1 MALSLAV
8 GKLSVNPS
16 PIPPSNG
23 LLLGLAHEALAGSA
37 DERHRL
43 GEEHAHRVPQRDCL
57 LVDAALRLHLG
68 ECRGGQLD
76 GRVQRQRGE
85 LLALGLLHGL
95 GLLLGEL
102 AQAAQQILGIASER
116 KTTFHADHFS
126 VCTVFT
132 VEQRDAL
139 RDRLVQLAK
148 ADPRIA
154 AGALVGSLAEGG
166 DRLSDLDLTF
176 GVADG
181 ELVDTVL
188 EEWTR
193 TIVDEFDAVV
203 LFDLPAGPATYRVFF
218 LPGALQFDLSFMP
231 QAEFA
236 ATTPKFKL
244 LFGSAGERPLVP
256 PKIEELFGYA
266 VHHAL
271 RARFTIERGRYWWA
285 EYWIS
290 SLRDYALS
298 LACVRRKLPASYGRG
313 FDDLPAEVRGAFA
326 GSLVSS
332 LDHDEL
338 LRAFGVAL
346 DGFLTVADGLPDTP
360 KVAPH
365 LLQLKGTL

>member
-1 MALSLAV
+1 LAC
-8 GKLSVNPS
+8 
-16 PIPPSNG
+16 
-23 LLLGLAHEALAGSA
+23 SA

-43 GEEHAHRVPQRDCL
+43 GEEHAHRIPQRDGL

-68 ECRGGQLD
+68 ERRGGQLD
-76 GRVQRQRGE
+76 RRVQRQGRE
-85 LLALGLLHGL
+85 LLALRLLHVL

-102 AQAAQQILGIASER
+102 AQPAQQVFRIASKRE
-116 KTTFHADHFS
+116 TAFHADHFS
-126 VCTVFT
+126 VCHLFT

-139 RDRLVQLAK
+139 HDRVVQLAE
-148 ADPRIA
+148 ADPRIV
-154 AGALVGSLAEGG
+154 AGALVGSLAVGG

-181 ELVDTVL
+181 EPVDMVL

-203 LFDLPAGPATYRVFF
+203 LFDLPAGPAIYRVFF
-218 LPGALQFDLSFMP
+218 LPGALQFDLSFTP

-256 PKIEELFGYA
+256 PRVAELFGYA

-271 RARFTIERGRYWWA
+271 RSRFCIERGRYWWA

-298 LACVRRKLPASYGRG
+298 LACVRRELPASYGRG
-313 FDDLPAEVRGAFA
+313 FDDLPAEVRDAFA

-332 LDHDEL
+332 LDRDEL
-338 LRAFGVAL
+338 MRAFGVAL

-365 LLQLKGTL
+365 LLQLKGSL